1 MNKYFKGNRVDLVP
15 FEEEHV
21 EISREWIN
29 NEDITLYMGGRFPA
43 GETEQKLWYQ
53 KLMRD
58 KTKKKLIIVN
68 KSSNDVGMVSL
79 LNIDYKNQN
88 AEVGIYISHNNQ
100 GKGYAKEAISMILSF
115 AFKEL
120 NMHKIYA
127 LIHID
132 NNLSRKLFESIGFF
146 NEYIDTEVLYSNGEF
161 VDICK
166 YSIFKKDII
175 S

>member
-1 MNKYFKGNRVDLVP
+1 MNKYFKGNRVNLVP
-15 FEEEHV
+15 FEEEHI

-29 NEDITLYMGGRFPA
+29 NEDITLYMGGRFPV
-43 GETEQKLWYQ
+43 GETEQKSWYQ

-58 KTKKKLIIVN
+58 KTKKKLIIVD
-68 KSSNDVGMVSL
+68 KSSKNVGMVSL

-88 AEVGIYISHNNQ
+88 TEVGIYISHDDQ
-100 GKGYAKEAISMILSF
+100 GKGYAKEAVSMILNF
-115 AFKEL
+115 TFREL

-127 LIHID
+127 FIHID
-132 NNLSRKLFESIGFF
+132 NKLSRKLFESIGFF
-146 NEYIDTEVLYSNGEF
+146 HEYIDTEAVYSNGEF